1 PATGCEGIGCERA
14 ELLRRP
20 GGPVRLPMEGIELHV
35 REVHYLCEHLGKR
48 GLANATGANHDH
60 TRHLGFHTIL
70 RRNQFLRVDHSDRSA
85 WSVTGE
91 LAGRYS
97 MRPIDKLP
105 LIAAGSLTN
114 ALIFSS
120 SMLATL
126 QKFPPESKVLY

>member
-1 PATGCEGIGCERA
+1 
-14 ELLRRP
+14 
-20 GGPVRLPMEGIELHV
+20 MEGIDLHV
-35 REVHYLCEHLGKR
+35 REIHHACERLGKR
-48 GLANATGANHDH
+48 GLADATGANHDH

-70 RRNQFLRVDHSDRSA
+70 RRNQFLRVGHSGRSA

-120 SMLATL
+120 SMLGYA
-126 QKFPPESKVLY
+126 PKVSARIEISFIKMYFSAPC